1 MMRKVLIVIFMSVL
15 FMAAWGESALAAE
28 MGEVDTQVSLNV
40 RSEPSEAG
48 TIIGSLSPG
57 ERVEYIDVGNGWGQ
71 ITYQGKLGFVSTN
84 YLMKMERTPEPQ
96 VTPSE
101 EPESEPESKPAESF
115 HVQRIVID
123 AGHGGKDPGAIG
135 NDLYEKVVAL
145 SVASKVRDLLI
156 DEGYEV
162 LMSRDS
168 DIFVSLEDRVQ
179 KSNKWAADLF
189 VSIHAN
195 GYSDP
200 AANGVETFYYQ
211 GSTRGKQ
218 VASSI
223 QQELAQATGNK
234 NRGVFSADFYVLK
247 HTSMPSVLVETGFV
261 SNEKD
266 AGLLKTDEYQNKA
279 ARAIVDGIKAS

>member
-1 MMRKVLIVIFMSVL
+1 MRKVLVVIFMSVL
-15 FMAAWGESALAAE
+15 FMATWGESAQAAE

-40 RSEPSEAG
+40 RSEPSEEA
-48 TIIGSLSPG
+48 TVIGSLSPG

-71 ITYQGKLGFVSTN
+71 ITYQGELGFVSTA
-84 YLMKMERTPEPQ
+84 YLMKMERTPDPQ
-96 VTPSE
+96 VAPSE
-101 EPESEPESKPAESF
+101 DKEPESKPTEPF

-156 DEGYEV
+156 DENYEV

-200 AANGVETFYYQ
+200 AANGVETFYYH

-218 VASSI
+218 VATSI
-223 QQELAQATGNK
+223 QQELAQSTNNK
-234 NRGVFSADFYVLK
+234 NRGVFSADFFVLK
-247 HTSMPSVLVETGFV
+247 YTSMPSVLVETGFV

-266 AGLLKTDEYQNKA
+266 AGLLKTEDYQNKA
-279 ARAIVDGIKAS
+279 ARAIVNGIKAS

>member
-1 MMRKVLIVIFMSVL
+1 MMRKVLIMMFMSVL
-15 FMAAWGESALAAE
+15 FMVAFGENAHAAE

-48 TIIGSLSPG
+48 NVIGSLSPG

-71 ITYQGKLGFVSTN
+71 ITYQGKLGFISTA

-96 VTPSE
+96 QITPSE
-101 EPESEPESKPAESF
+101 EEKAPESEPAESF
-115 HVQRIVID
+115 QVKRIVID

-145 SVASKVRDLLI
+145 SVANKVRDLLI
-156 DEGYEV
+156 EEEYEV
-162 LMSRDS
+162 LMSRET

-200 AANGVETFYYQ
+200 RANGVETFYYQ

-218 VASSI
+218 VATSI
-223 QQELAQATGNK
+223 QKELAQSTGNK
-234 NRGVFSADFYVLK
+234 NRGVFAADFYVLK

-266 AGLLKTDEYQNKA
+266 AGLLKTEDYQNKA
-279 ARAIVDGIKAS
+279 ARAIVNGINAS